1 VFLNNGNF
9 NFESY
14 PASSAKITLL
24 FSAAMATSAIK
35 ISDLIMCAK
44 FEKPGFVLKGFI
56 FCGILVSLLM
66 VASDMSR
73 ASVTG
78 SCSNCHTM
86 HNSQGGEAMAYELS
100 GGSFPKRNNPF
111 KTLLITDCV
120 GCHTALDG
128 STWKDSTTGAP
139 IVHNTGEPTQYLAG
153 GNFYWVAQAGGD
165 AKGHNVLGISLA
177 DGTLPEAPGN
187 VNQCSNSCHYS
198 LANNDA
204 NAGCEGCHLNPAHH
218 ANDLAVVVGA
228 ADNSTDGYY
237 RFLSG
242 HMSGDTHGVC
252 GIEDDDWQKTAD
264 LNDHNEYLGYSGDK
278 EYAASFYNLGH
289 TMTAFCCGCHG
300 NFHEEQDSSGSWIR
314 HPSDAVIPNSGEY
327 SDAFGAGGSG
337 TGIYDPLVPV
347 ARPSLS
353 AVGNTVAINT
363 DMVMCLSCHR
373 PHGSPYYKLM
383 RWDYKNWPGS
393 GINGCAKCHTS
404 KD

>member
-1 VFLNNGNF
+1 
-9 NFESY
+9 
-14 PASSAKITLL
+14 
-24 FSAAMATSAIK
+24 
-35 ISDLIMCAK
+35 MCAK
-44 FEKPGFVLKGFI
+44 FEKLRFVLKGFI

-66 VASDMSR
+66 VASDMSQ
-73 ASVTG
+73 AKVTG

-100 GGSFPKRNNPF
+100 SGSFPKRNDPF

-139 IVHNTGEPTQYLAG
+139 IVYNAVEPSEYLAG
-153 GNFYWVAQAGGD
+153 GNFYWVARAGGD
-165 AKGHNVLGISLA
+165 AKGHNVLGIA
-177 DGTLPEAPGN
+177 GQDPNITAAEGAPGGA
-187 VNQCSNSCHYS
+187 VCADSCHNT
-198 LANNDA
+198 LAVA
-204 NAGCEGCHLNPAHH
+204 QTAEPGLGSGCQGCHLKPAHH
-218 ANDLAVVVGA
+218 ADDLAVVVGA
-228 ADNSTDGYY
+228 AQNSTDGYY

-242 HMSGDTHGVC
+242 HMSGNTHGVC

-264 LNDHNEYLGYSGDK
+264 LNDHNEYLGLSG
-278 EYAASFYNLGH
+278 ELEWAAGFYNLGH

-300 NFHEEQDSSGSWIR
+300 NFHKEQESGSWIR

-327 SDAFGAGGSG
+327 GDAFGAGGSG

-353 AVGNTVAINT
+353 TVSGTVAIDT